1 MAHTLTASWY
11 KSSTSNYVT
20 VNDVKVDVPYE
31 LKNRDIVKI
40 YSSNGDSAGILING
54 EAIGNSF
61 NGNIDLSDT
70 DIAYTEPNWGPSID
84 SSGPVVT
91 INYTEQSTPSYPKIN
106 SFTYFGKQINNI
118 NGKPIRYVHH
128 SGNTYEM
135 VYVVQLATPQ
145 NVTADGTTVSWDE
158 VENATSYEIYADGVS
173 IGTVDGGVT
182 NYLLDSVGNILQDSN
197 GNNLEFTEA

>member
-31 LKNRDIVKI
+31 LKNGDIVKI
-40 YSSNGDSAGILING
+40 YSSNGDSSGILING
-54 EAIGNSF
+54 ESIGNSF
-61 NGNIDLSDT
+61 NGNIALSDT

-106 SFTYFGKQINNI
+106 SFTYHGKKINNI

-158 VENATSYEIYADGVS
+158 VENATSYEILADGVS
-173 IGTVDGGVT
+173 IGTTDSVT

-197 GNNLEFTEA
+197 GNNLEFTEV